1 MARNRSM
8 QRKVATTISL
18 EINTLERLDNVVDHK
33 RMSRSELL
41 REMVHEKLAIWEAEI
56 GLTPDGAS
64 SSVDGAVVAAVKTT
78 RRQQ

>member
-1 MARNRSM
+1 
-8 QRKVATTISL
+8 
-18 EINTLERLDNVVDHK
+18 
-33 RMSRSELL
+33 MSRSELL